1 MFRVTKKDKY
11 FSVITYGS
19 PESRLGLFMETL
31 KPFTYE
37 ISLHKVSLS
46 LLSNF
51 VNSLR
56 NNSKDFSIGS
66 ALKDKNVL
74 YDSFAEGNNFILF
87 YLIFSLLVTIRSEK
101 RKDFSR

>member
-11 FSVITYGS
+11 FSIITYGS
-19 PESRLGLFMETL
+19 PEKRLGIFLETL

-37 ISLHKVSLS
+37 LSLYQVPLS

-56 NNSKDFSIGS
+56 NNSKDFSIKS
-66 ALKDKNVL
+66 AINDKNVL
-74 YDSFAEGNNFILF
+74 YDSFYEGIINKN
-87 YLIFSLLVTIRSEK
+87 K
-101 RKDFSR
+101 

>member
-11 FSVITYGS
+11 FSIITYGA
-19 PESRLGLFMETL
+19 PERRLGLFLETL

-37 ISLHKVSLS
+37 LSLHQVSLS

-56 NNSKDFSIGS
+56 NNSKDFTIGS
-66 ALKDKNVL
+66 AIKDKNVL
-74 YDSFAEGNNFILF
+74 YDSFTEGKFIF
-87 YLIFSLLVTIRSEK
+87 I
-101 RKDFSR
+101 